1 MLIKLNLNIA
11 FSLHDFYFSGD
22 KFCAWVTHFYASF
35 RLLKIC
41 GKQVLKKKNQNKT
54 RPPHAPKKKKIYS
67 TSLLWAAME
76 NTSEIKYNNLYN
88 IKFFIAYKRKQI
100 GEKTSELK
108 FIFLIF
114 HILAGGK

>member
-1 MLIKLNLNIA
+1 
-11 FSLHDFYFSGD
+11 
-22 KFCAWVTHFYASF
+22 
-35 RLLKIC
+35 
-41 GKQVLKKKNQNKT
+41 
-54 RPPHAPKKKKIYS
+54 
-67 TSLLWAAME
+67 ME

>member
-1 MLIKLNLNIA
+1 
-11 FSLHDFYFSGD
+11 
-22 KFCAWVTHFYASF
+22 
-35 RLLKIC
+35 
-41 GKQVLKKKNQNKT
+41 
-54 RPPHAPKKKKIYS
+54 
-67 TSLLWAAME
+67 ME

-108 FIFLIF
+108 FIFLTF

>member
-1 MLIKLNLNIA
+1 MWKASIKKEK
-11 FSLHDFYFSGD
+11 SE
-22 KFCAWVTHFYASF
+22 
-35 RLLKIC
+35 
-41 GKQVLKKKNQNKT
+41 QNKT
-54 RPPHAPKKKKIYS
+54 PPPPTPQKKKKIYS